1 MITKRFFRNVALILL
16 ASSLFASIP
25 FVVPAGI
32 SRGSPD
38 QAGQRIPIEEF
49 LKKIPNAAAQWA
61 ENRKRDLRDRPEAI
75 LELLGLEPGMR
86 VGEAGAGAGYFTF
99 FLSAL
104 VGERGVVYA
113 NDNDAYMLAALEYY
127 AKGSFGGL
135 KNIVPVLGSDEDP
148 LFPRHDLDMIVIY
161 GSFHDFT
168 RRAEWL
174 RNAKRYLKSGGRL
187 AIIDG
192 YYPDHGALTK
202 EAVIE
207 LGSQAGYRLAFYKDC
222 SSEYDLGEDGKG
234 FRSNHVHILVRD

>member
-1 MITKRFFRNVALILL
+1 MTRIFRKVALILL
-16 ASSLFASIP
+16 VSVQFISIP
-25 FVVPAGI
+25 FVFSAWT
-32 SRGSPD
+32 SRGSP
-38 QAGQRIPIEEF
+38 GQVEKRIPIEEF
-49 LKKIPNAAAQWA
+49 LKRIPNADARRA
-61 ENRKRDLRDRPEAI
+61 EDKQRDLRDHPEAI
-75 LELLGLEPGMR
+75 LELLGIEPGMR
-86 VGEAGAGAGYFTF
+86 IGEAGAGAGYFTF

-104 VGERGVVYA
+104 VGERGIVYA

-127 AKGSFGGL
+127 AKGFFGGL
-135 KNIVPVLGSDEDP
+135 KNIVPVLGADEDP
-148 LFPRHDLDMIVIY
+148 LFPRHELDMIVIY

-174 RNAKRYLKSGGRL
+174 RNAKPYLKSGGRL

-192 YYPDHGALTK
+192 YYPDHGALSK

-207 LGSQAGYRLAFYKDC
+207 LGFQAGYRLAFYKDC